1 MCCQWRVHGCD
12 EGWGAPVIVC
22 VVLQVALA
30 RGAQVVVLGSASEP
44 EVHNMFERMAA
55 EYGTGGDARFVLRY
69 DEGLAH
75 R

>member
-1 MCCQWRVHGCD
+1 M
-12 EGWGAPVIVC
+12 A
-22 VVLQVALA
+22 LQVALA
-30 RGAQVVVLGSASEP
+30 RGAQVVVLGSASET